1 MAQNPSMIRDPGTR
15 TSRDGSESIADLFKD
30 LRDEAVLL
38 VRQEVALAKTEM
50 SEKMARMGRNAAYV
64 AAGMMVAFVGL
75 VLILLAAAAGLAVVL
90 DDTGAR
96 EQAPWLA
103 PLIVGAVVVIIG
115 AVAAMKGINTIKNQS
130 LKPQQTIDS
139 ITEDKKWIQNKT
151 K

>member
-1 MAQNPSMIRDPGTR
+1 MAQNPLLTRDPAAR
-15 TSRDGSESIADLFKD
+15 TARDGSESIADLFKD

-50 SEKMARMGRNAAYV
+50 SEKMARVGRNLVYV
-64 AAGMMVAFVGL
+64 AAGLLVVFVGC
-75 VLILLAAAAGLAVVL
+75 VLILQAAAAGLAMGL
-90 DDTGAR
+90 ADAGLR

-103 PLIVGAVVVIIG
+103 PLIVGAVVVIAG
-115 AVAAMKGINTIKNQS
+115 AVTAVKGINTIKNEP

-139 ITEDKKWIQNKT
+139 ITEDKQWIQNKT

>member
-1 MAQNPSMIRDPGTR
+1 MDQNPSIVREPGMR
-15 TSRDGSESIADLFKD
+15 MSRDGSESIADLFKD

-50 SEKMARMGRNAAYV
+50 SEKMARIARNTAYV

-75 VLILLAAAAGLAVVL
+75 VLILLAAASGLATVL
-90 DDTGAR
+90 DNTGAR

-103 PLIVGAVVVIIG
+103 PLIVGVVVVIVG
-115 AVAAMKGINTIKNQS
+115 AVAEMKGINTIKNKS

>member
-1 MAQNPSMIRDPGTR
+1 MAQTPFVTRNSAPLKPS
-15 TSRDGSESIADLFKD
+15 DGSESIADLFKD

-50 SEKMARMGRNAAYV
+50 SEKIARIGRNLGYV
-64 AAGMMVAFVGL
+64 ATGLLATFVGC
-75 VLILLAAAAGLAVVL
+75 VLILDAASAGLAIGL
-90 DDTGAR
+90 ADAGLR

-103 PLIVGAVVVIIG
+103 PLIVGIVVVTVGAVV
-115 AVAAMKGINTIKNQS
+115 ARKGINTIKNEP

-139 ITEDKKWIQNKT
+139 ITEDTKWIQNKT

>member
-1 MAQNPSMIRDPGTR
+1 MAQNPSIVRDPATR

-50 SEKMARMGRNAAYV
+50 SEKMARIARNSAYV

-103 PLIVGAVVVIIG
+103 PLIVGAVVVIAG
-115 AVAAMKGINTIKNQS
+115 AVAAMKGINTIKNES

-139 ITEDKKWIQNKT
+139 ITEDKQWIQNKT

>member
-1 MAQNPSMIRDPGTR
+1 MAQNPSVLRDPATR

-50 SEKMARMGRNAAYV
+50 SEKMARIARNSAYV

-75 VLILLAAAAGLAVVL
+75 VLILLAAAAALAVVL

-103 PLIVGAVVVIIG
+103 PLIVGAVVVIAG
-115 AVAAMKGINTIKNQS
+115 VVAAMKGINTIKNQS